1 MTQPPAHTPL
11 LVSGHIIVSLC
22 AAVNRQVGRFSLS
35 GQGWDRV
42 AHLAS
47 LPSLIHS
54 PDVSALWPP
63 GVLGWQPELR
73 LCPVVPEVASLKEHP
88 LWSPQRPGTRPA
100 ALAE

>member
-11 LVSGHIIVSLC
+11 LVSGHIIVNLC

-54 PDVSALWPP
+54 PGRFS
-63 GVLGWQPELR
+63 
-73 LCPVVPEVASLKEHP
+73 PVAPRRPWVAAGAQAVPSG
-88 LWSPQRPGTRPA
+88 S
-100 ALAE
+100 